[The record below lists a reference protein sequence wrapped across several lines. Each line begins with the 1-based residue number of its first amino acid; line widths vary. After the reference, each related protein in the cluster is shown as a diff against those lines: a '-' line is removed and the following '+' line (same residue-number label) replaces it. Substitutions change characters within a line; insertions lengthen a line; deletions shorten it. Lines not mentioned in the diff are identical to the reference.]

1 MQESGRL
8 IVVSNR
14 LPVALVRDGE
24 AWSTK
29 RSAGG
34 LATAM
39 DPILRKEGGVW
50 IGWSGAKE
58 EDPPEALE
66 LLKREQSAIAVNL
79 PADVAEKFYEGY
91 SNQALWPLFHN
102 FPSRLRFDPDT
113 WEAYNEANR
122 RFSDAVVEQYQ
133 PGDRIW
139 VHDYHLMLL
148 PRMLREQ
155 LPEASIAFFLHIPFP
170 PSEIFAILPR
180 GEELLN
186 GLLGADFI
194 AFHTHVHL
202 QHFRRSLRRLLGI
215 ESTVDQV
222 HAQGRLARIQ
232 ALPIGIAPQEFL
244 GALTDPET
252 EQQIEKL
259 RTEYSGRQVIV
270 AVDRLDYTKGLP
282 ERLRTFRRLLITFP
296 ELKEKVVLLQVAVPS
311 RENIE
316 SYQELTS
323 EVHQLITEIN
333 GIFGTQD
340 WVPIVYIYRGIS
352 RSELVALYRF
362 AAVGWVSPLRD
373 GMNLVAKEYVACKP
387 DGDGVLVLSSF
398 AGAAA
403 EMGEA
408 LLVNPYDE
416 ERTAAAVERALSMT
430 LEDKRDR
437 MLALHERVL
446 RNDVFAWGDR
456 FLNALSEAAETR
468 GQGAKGTP
476 ARLPVHDLQSSYEQA
491 SRRVLLLDYDGT
503 LVSFTDRPRDAVP
516 DDELRSVLSQLSDD
530 PANNVVVI
538 SGRRAA
544 EIDAW
549 LGKIPRLGLA
559 AEHGARWRP
568 AGAEDWSGRAA
579 STDWKSTVR
588 PILEHYVDRIPG
600 SCIEEKDFAL
610 VWHYRTAEPE
620 FGEWLATELVAML
633 DGMLAETELRAYRG
647 NKIVE
652 VKPLWANK
660 GQIAQ
665 QLLVEHQ
672 GADFLLGIGDDRT
685 DEDLFAVFPPDA
697 WTVHVGES
705 ASTARFR
712 VPDVRSVRQI
722 LKGLATVQAS
732 RA

>member
-155 LPEASIAFFLHIPFP
+155 LPEASIGFFLHIPFP

-180 GEELLN
+180 GEELLE
-186 GLLGADFI
+186 GLLGGDLI

-333 GIFGTQD
+333 GTFGTQD

-503 LVSFTDRPRDAVP
+503 LVSLTDRPRDAVP

-549 LGKIPRLGLA
+549 LSKIPRLGLA